1 MSTLGEANRDAYRGS
16 IDEGSAAPLMG
27 FMDAMDA
34 SWQSATKVHSLLA
47 VEQSMRTLEQEQIK
61 KIREAGLRPPKSLD
75 DSEDVGVGP
84 FGGAQF
90 RQGRYSA
97 AAQSVVDGGGWY
109 TDDLVAE
116 RNKEIETL
124 RKERPDL
131 GLMTYEEIFAKV
143 REQSQD
149 IEKRALGPTT
159 LAGTIGGFI
168 GGAAGAMNPVSDPVN
183 AATMFVGGG
192 AGAAERIALQG
203 VAQMGVEAG
212 NMALTPNNEN
222 ILLDRRPTFG
232 EDMARIGFAA
242 AGGAGGQALG
252 EAVAMGARRLTT
264 GRWFNDVPPPEERI
278 VRPEPPPEPIG
289 EVPPPMAPGRPFN
302 DYPDYETFRV
312 AHKLDFEETY
322 GKTRPAELRRALDL
336 DHVAT
341 SLDRWD
347 GPRPFEVEPPRTD
360 VAFAREIADG
370 VAYDRPYQKYIDN
383 LDTVDDVARRID
395 PDLFRT
401 YDKLAQQ
408 RDELRAS
415 IDRTAGPDTSR
426 EAARPDRAAAY
437 ADWQRATDQELRLKL
452 QDVDYQMRDL
462 APLVTRAYSAAE
474 KEWRSTPMDWNTME
488 FLKRLEDGTGFRYRG
503 EGKPSL
509 TEQPMRLT
517 DIKTPAAPA
526 RTVDDTIPLARLTP
540 DVEGKVKVNANADAT
555 ERVRSNVAD
564 EVVVMDEKVE
574 TFLATV
580 KEATKLD
587 NMATKVF
594 IDLAREKLAKAV
606 EKDAKRGNQKLVVAR
621 KMPDGEVVMGE
632 PGQIHAELLRDEDYA
647 NFHSGNEKDVN
658 AQMGFALPDGT
669 YLTRKEALDYV
680 NKNEPELKYKGDTLE
695 AFRYTTQGKKDGPS
709 RLPPSPETRAAAEEL
724 DALENITFP
733 NGNKLSLDNDRVPF
747 VDANGNETQMTVR
760 DFLREMQKDNDALKS
775 VVTCSRPS

>member
-109 TDDLVAE
+109 TDELVAE
-116 RNKEIETL
+116 RNKEIEEL

-143 REQSQD
+143 REQSQE
-149 IEKRALGPTT
+149 IEKRAQGPTT
-159 LAGTIGGFI
+159 LAGMVGGFI
-168 GGAAGAMNPVSDPVN
+168 GGMAGAMNPVSDPLN
-183 AATMFVGGG
+183 AATMFLNGG
-192 AGAAERIALQG
+192 AGVAGRIGFQG
-203 VAQMGVEAG
+203 LAQAGVETG

-232 EDMARIGFAA
+232 EDVARIGFAA

-264 GRWFNDVPPPEERI
+264 GRWFNDVPPPPEPI
-278 VRPEPPPEPIG
+278 ARPEPPPEPIG
-289 EVPPPMAPGRPFN
+289 DVTVAMAPGRPFN
-302 DYPDYETFRV
+302 DYPDYETFRA

-336 DHVAT
+336 DHVT
-341 SLDRWD
+341 RELDRWD
-347 GPRPFEVEPPRTD
+347 GPAPFEITPPRTD
-360 VAFAREIADG
+360 VAFSREIADG
-370 VAYDRPYQKYIDN
+370 VTYDRPYQKYIDN
-383 LDTVDDVARRID
+383 LETVDDIARRID

-401 YDKLAQQ
+401 YNKLARQ
-408 RDELRAS
+408 RDEVRVEIERERVRFAEFK
-415 IDRTAGPDTSR
+415 GPDTFFDAAEAQFR
-426 EAARPDRAAAY
+426 EGDLLRRDSLQAI
-437 ADWQRATDQELRLKL
+437 DQ
-452 QDVDYQMRDL
+452 QMRDL

-474 KEWRSTPMDWNTME
+474 KEWRSTPMDWNTMS
-488 FLKRLEDGTGFRYRG
+488 FLKGLEERTGWTYRG

-517 DIKTPAAPA
+517 DTRTPVAPA

-564 EVVVMDEKVE
+564 EQVAVDEKIDAFV
-574 TFLATV
+574 TSAAKV
-580 KEATKLD
+580 TKLTD
-587 NMATKVF
+587 VEIRDALKALN
-594 IDLAREKLAKAV
+594 EKLAKVDPNA
-606 EKDAKRGNQKLVVAR
+606 ENA
-621 KMPDGEVVMGE
+621 
-632 PGQIHAELLRDEDYA
+632 AELRADIQAQIDELKY
-647 NFHSGNEKDVN
+647 VT
-658 AQMGFALPDGT
+658 LPDG
-669 YLTRKEALDYV
+669 
-680 NKNEPELKYKGDTLE
+680 
-695 AFRYTTQGKKDGPS
+695 S
-709 RLPPSPETRAAAEEL
+709 RLDML
-724 DALENITFP
+724 
-733 NGNKLSLDNDRVPF
+733 NDRVPY

>member
-75 DSEDVGVGP
+75 DSEDIGVGP

-97 AAQSVVDGGGWY
+97 AAQSVIDGGGWY
-109 TDDLVAE
+109 TDELVAE

-143 REQSQD
+143 REQSQE
-149 IEKRALGPTT
+149 IEKRAQGPTT
-159 LAGTIGGFI
+159 LAGSIGGFI
-168 GGAAGAMNPVSDPVN
+168 GGAAGAMNPVSDPLN
-183 AATMFVGGG
+183 AATMFLNGGV
-192 AGAAERIALQG
+192 G
-203 VAQMGVEAG
+203 VAGRIGFQGLAQAGVEAG

-222 ILLDRRPTFG
+222 ILLNRQPTFG

-264 GRWFNDVPPPEERI
+264 GRWFNDVPPPPEPI
-278 VRPEPPPEPIG
+278 ARPEPPPEPIG

-336 DHVAT
+336 DHVT
-341 SLDRWD
+341 RELDRWD
-347 GPRPFEVEPPRTD
+347 GPAPHEIAPPRAD
-360 VAFAREIADG
+360 VAFTREVEG
-370 VAYDRPYQKYIDN
+370 VTYDRPYQKYLDN
-383 LDTVDDVARRID
+383 LDTVDDIARRID

-401 YDKLAQQ
+401 YDKLAAQ

-415 IDRTAGPDTSR
+415 IDRTAGPDVR
-426 EAARPDRAAAY
+426 PDAGRPDRAAAY
-437 ADWQRATDQELRLKL
+437 ADWQKATDQDLRLKL

-488 FLKRLEDGTGFRYRG
+488 FLKGLEERTGFNYRG

-517 DIKTPAAPA
+517 DTKTPVAPA

-564 EVVVMDEKVE
+564 EQVAVDEKIDAFV
-574 TFLATV
+574 TAAAKV
-580 KEATKLD
+580 TKLTD
-587 NMATKVF
+587 VEIRDSLKAL
-594 IDLAREKLAKAV
+594 DEKLAKVDPKADNAA
-606 EKDAKRGNQKLVVAR
+606 EQRADIQA
-621 KMPDGEVVMGE
+621 
-632 PGQIHAELLRDEDYA
+632 QIDELKY
-647 NFHSGNEKDVN
+647 VT
-658 AQMGFALPDGT
+658 LPDG
-669 YLTRKEALDYV
+669 
-680 NKNEPELKYKGDTLE
+680 
-695 AFRYTTQGKKDGPS
+695 S
-709 RLPPSPETRAAAEEL
+709 RLDML
-724 DALENITFP
+724 
-733 NGNKLSLDNDRVPF
+733 GDRVPY
-747 VDANGNETQMTVR
+747 VDANGHETQMTVR

>member
-1 MSTLGEANRDAYRGS
+1 MSMLGEANRDAYRGS

-109 TDDLVAE
+109 TDELVAE
-116 RNKEIETL
+116 RNKEIEAL

-131 GLMTYEEIFAKV
+131 GLMTYEDIFAKV
-143 REQSQD
+143 REQSQE
-149 IEKRALGPTT
+149 IEKRAQGPTT
-159 LAGTIGGFI
+159 FAGTIGGFI
-168 GGAAGAMNPVSDPVN
+168 GGAAGAMNPVSDPLN
-183 AATMFVGGG
+183 AATMFAGGG
-192 AGAAERIALQG
+192 TTVVGRIGVQGALNA
-203 VAQMGVEAG
+203 GVEAG
-212 NMALTPNNEN
+212 NMAITPNNEN
-222 ILLDRRPTFG
+222 ILLGRQPTFG
-232 EDMARIGFAA
+232 EDMARLGFAA

-252 EAVAMGARRLTT
+252 EAVSMGARRLTT
-264 GRWFNDVPPPEERI
+264 GRWFNDVPPP
-278 VRPEPPPEPIG
+278 PEPAGRPLPPPDPIG
-289 EVPPPMAPGRPFN
+289 EVPPPMAAGRPLN
-302 DYPDYETFRV
+302 DYPDYETYRT

-336 DHVAT
+336 DHV
-341 SLDRWD
+341 SRELDRWD
-347 GPRPFEVEPPRTD
+347 GPAPYEIAPPRADVTFTREVE
-360 VAFAREIADG
+360 G
-370 VAYDRPYQKYIDN
+370 VTYDRPYQKYIDN
-383 LDTVDDVARRID
+383 LDTVDDIARRVD

-401 YDKLAQQ
+401 YDKLAVQ
-408 RDELRAS
+408 RDEIRAA
-415 IDRTAGPDTSR
+415 IERTAGPDVR
-426 EAARPDRAAAY
+426 RGADRPDVAAEY
-437 ADWQRATDQELRLKL
+437 AKWQVATDLDLRLKL

-517 DIKTPAAPA
+517 DTKAPMTPA
-526 RTVDDTIPLARLTP
+526 RTIDDAVPLARLTP
-540 DVEGKVKVNANADAT
+540 DVEGKVRVNANADAT

-564 EVVVMDEKVE
+564 QTVAVDEKVDAFV
-574 TFLATV
+574 TSAAKV
-580 KEATKLD
+580 TKMTDVEIRDAL
-587 NMATKVF
+587 NALEEKIAKVDPKAENAAEQIAKLRAE
-594 IDLAREKLAKAV
+594 IDDLKYV
-606 EKDAKRGNQKLVVAR
+606 T
-621 KMPDGEVVMGE
+621 
-632 PGQIHAELLRDEDYA
+632 
-647 NFHSGNEKDVN
+647 
-658 AQMGFALPDGT
+658 LPDG
-669 YLTRKEALDYV
+669 
-680 NKNEPELKYKGDTLE
+680 
-695 AFRYTTQGKKDGPS
+695 S
-709 RLPPSPETRAAAEEL
+709 RL
-724 DALENITFP
+724 DQF
-733 NGNKLSLDNDRVPF
+733 NDLVPY
-747 VDANGNETQMTVR
+747 VDANGVETQMRVR